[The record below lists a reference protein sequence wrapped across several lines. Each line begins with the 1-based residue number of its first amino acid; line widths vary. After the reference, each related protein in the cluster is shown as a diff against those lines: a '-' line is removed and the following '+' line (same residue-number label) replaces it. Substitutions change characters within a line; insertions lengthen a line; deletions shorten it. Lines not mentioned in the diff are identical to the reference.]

1 MAGYQTRTS
10 KRPFY
15 HSWFFLVLLAIIF
28 GLFVRSAYASF
39 IKKRNADLQREQ
51 YQERFEA
58 LEEKKADLEA
68 KIERLETDRGREDE
82 LRTRFNVVKEGETV
96 IRIIEEE

>member
-1 MAGYQTRTS
+1 MFENYLNTC
-10 KRPFY
+10 
-15 HSWFFLVLLAIIF
+15 WDIF